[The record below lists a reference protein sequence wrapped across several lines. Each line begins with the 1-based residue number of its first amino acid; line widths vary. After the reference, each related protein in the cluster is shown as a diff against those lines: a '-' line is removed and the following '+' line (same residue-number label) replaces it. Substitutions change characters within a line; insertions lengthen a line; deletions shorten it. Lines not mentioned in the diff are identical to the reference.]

1 MKKNYSHT
9 NFPQF
14 SVNFESSKNMRH
26 SCTVAAVLTVFF
38 GSLISAFGSL
48 PSPDVKGIMMPPKT
62 LEEKQCGNM
71 RGLQG
76 HHNSCY
82 LDATLYSM
90 FAFSSVFDT
99 LLHRQRKDGD
109 LKEYEKV
116 QTVLREWIV
125 NPLRV

>member
-1 MKKNYSHT
+1 MQATSLDKI
-9 NFPQF
+9 
-14 SVNFESSKNMRH
+14 VN
-26 SCTVAAVLTVFF
+26 
-38 GSLISAFGSL
+38 SLCACMISAFGSF
-48 PSPDVKGIMMPPKT
+48 PSPDVKGVTLPPKT
-62 LEEKQCGNM
+62 LEETQCGTM

-99 LLHRQRKDGD
+99 LLHRQKKDND
-109 LKEYEKV
+109 LAEYDKV
-116 QTVLREWIV
+116 QTVLRELIV

>member
-1 MKKNYSHT
+1 M
-9 NFPQF
+9 
-14 SVNFESSKNMRH
+14 
-26 SCTVAAVLTVFF
+26 
-38 GSLISAFGSL
+38 
-48 PSPDVKGIMMPPKT
+48 PSPNVKGITMPPKT
-62 LEEKQCGNM
+62 LEIEKCGNM
-71 RGLQG
+71 QGLQG

-109 LKEYEKV
+109 LEEYDKV
-116 QTVLREWIV
+116 QTVLRECIV

>member
-1 MKKNYSHT
+1 MK
-9 NFPQF
+9 
-14 SVNFESSKNMRH
+14 RL
-26 SCTVAAVLTVFF
+26 LTV
-38 GSLISAFGSL
+38 LCCCMISAFGSL
-48 PSPDVKGIMMPPKT
+48 PSPDVKGITQPPKS
-62 LEEKQCGNM
+62 LEETQCGTM

-99 LLHRQRKDGD
+99 LLHRQKKDND
-109 LKEYEKV
+109 LAEYNKV